1 MSDERKRRGGPVQDR
16 TKRAVLRV
24 FPQAGRVKRRLTRTG
39 VVGDE
44 RLRTQVRRLS
54 ARVAALE
61 AEVQEARRL
70 NKRAA
75 ELVDVVTEV
84 LLTAEQRDDESLRAA
99 LSGYVDGL

>member
-1 MSDERKRRGGPVQDR
+1 MQDR
-16 TKRAVLRV
+16 SKRAWAKRAVLRV
-24 FPQAGRVKRRLTRTG
+24 FPQAGRVKRRLTGSGTAP
-39 VVGDE
+39 DD

-54 ARVAALE
+54 ARVTELE

-84 LLTAEQRDDESLRAA
+84 LLTPEQRAEQQDEQRLRET
-99 LSGYVDGL
+99 LPGYVDGL